1 MTRRVRPIRD
11 AVTAFALLA
20 FIWLIAAKLNDGAE
34 VSHAGRF
41 RAADGDSLVL
51 GDERMRLQGIDAP
64 ELAQTCERGGA
75 RWACGQ
81 EARRMLQNLV
91 ARDDARCSGTE
102 RDRFQ
107 RLLVVCRAGGT
118 DLNATMVRRGMAVS
132 YGGYKQEETQARSE
146 RLGLW
151 AGTFDMPRVFRDNEG
166 ARHQVRG
173 GLGLFGW

>member
-1 MTRRVRPIRD
+1 MTRKVRPIRD
-11 AVTAFALLA
+11 GVTAFALLA

-34 VSHAGRF
+34 VAHAGRF

-81 EARRMLQNLV
+81 EAKRMLQSLV
-91 ARDDARCSGTE
+91 AGAETRCSGVE

-107 RLLVVCRAGGT
+107 RLLVVCHSGSA

-132 YGGYKQEETQARSE
+132 YGGYKLEETQARSE
-146 RLGLW
+146 KLGLW
-151 AGTFDMPRVFRDNEG
+151 AGAFDMPRVFRDNEG
-166 ARHQVRG
+166 GRHEVRG